1 MLGRQTEAGEPAEAK
16 ESVGQG
22 QASAHLVRARHQDQP
37 AVARPHIRR
46 VYLQVDHSA
55 PQPTVLIEVI
65 PSVHKIRGAEAV
77 HLEALAARHRVQRVL
92 WTHTRVSPQQTIKG
106 GEECARRS

>member
-1 MLGRQTEAGEPAEAK
+1 MLGRQTEAEAAEAE
-16 ESVGQG
+16 ESLGPG
-22 QASAHLVRARHQDQP
+22 GAHLVRARHQDQP

-46 VYLQVDHSA
+46 VYLQVDHPT

-65 PSVHKIRGAEAV
+65 PSVHEIRRAEAV

-92 WTHTRVSPQQTIKG
+92 RAIYALALSGQTIKG